1 MAVVTPTTEL
11 EAVNVM
17 LSTIGESPV
26 NTLEDDNVVDAAI
39 ARTILGSINREVQ
52 SIGWNFN
59 TEIGFPILKD
69 SLGKFPLP
77 ANTARVDTV
86 NTVESSSATDYDLV
100 LRGKYLYDRKNHTD
114 VFTQDLKVIITF
126 QLDFTEMPEQFRYFV
141 LVRASRKFA
150 NRFLGSQEIEA
161 FTLRDEI
168 EAKARAI
175 ESDSE
180 NADRTIFDN
189 YDVQRVIDR

>member
-1 MAVVTPTTEL
+1 MALTSKL
-11 EAVNVM
+11 EAVNSM
-17 LSTIGESPV
+17 LGVIGESPV
-26 NTLEDDNVVDAAI
+26 NTLGGTSVPVSVVTAENLLDEV
-39 ARTILGSINREVQ
+39 TREIQ
-52 SIGWNFN
+52 SDGWHFN
-59 TEIGFPILKD
+59 TEY
-69 SLGKFPLP
+69 
-77 ANTARVDTV
+77 
-86 NTVESSSATDYDLV
+86 DYDVVRDAVTNKFV
-100 LRGKYLYDRKNHTD
+100 LPSNTLKIDTEAGKYTDIDVVQRGASLYDRKNHTD

-126 QLDFTEMPEQFRYFV
+126 QLDFTEMPEQFRYYV
-141 LVRASRKFA
+141 LVRASRKLA

>member
-1 MAVVTPTTEL
+1 
-11 EAVNVM
+11 
-17 LSTIGESPV
+17 
-26 NTLEDDNVVDAAI
+26 
-39 ARTILGSINREVQ
+39 
-52 SIGWNFN
+52 
-59 TEIGFPILKD
+59 
-69 SLGKFPLP
+69 
-77 ANTARVDTV
+77 
-86 NTVESSSATDYDLV
+86 
-100 LRGKYLYDRKNHTD
+100 
-114 VFTQDLKVIITF
+114 
-126 QLDFTEMPEQFRYFV
+126 

-189 YDVQRVIDR
+189 YDVLRVIDR